1 MQDRL
6 KRFKKGKP
14 VHPVLHRTIRP
25 FREFMRVEA
34 SGGIIVVVCLI
45 IALLWVNL
53 PFGATYDMFWGMH
66 LSLSI
71 GSLTIDEPLGF
82 WVNDLLMAIFFFL
95 IGLEIKRELL
105 IGWLNSFEQ
114 AILPVVAAIGAMIVP
129 ALIYSLFNPPGS
141 PGSVGW
147 AIPMATDI
155 AICLGILNLFGD
167 KIPTATKVFLT
178 TLAIVDDLAGIMVIA
193 IFYSHG
199 LHIEY
204 LVLSALLVV
213 ALIILNRLGIR
224 KLVPYLLIGLTLWT
238 AMLFGGIHPTLAG
251 VLLAV
256 SIPATTKIDYD
267 EFKEINDQLQTR
279 LIKIVDCEPEDV
291 DTRLFM
297 NTTNT
302 LEQACRDV
310 EAPLQRTEIILTP
323 WVAFLIVPLFVLAN
337 AGVRLEINI
346 IELFSQ
352 PVTLGIIF
360 GLVLGKPIGV
370 LSSIWLIE
378 KISRIRVSDAC
389 NRDLLVGVAFLTGI
403 GFTISLFISGLS
415 FAPGILLEAAKTGI
429 LIAAVISG
437 VLAVFALRSAISK
450 IESEK
455 KKELAMII
463 SAHPT

>member
-6 KRFKKGKP
+6 RRFKKGKP

-34 SGGIIVVVCLI
+34 SGGIIVVICLI

-53 PFGATYDMFWGMH
+53 PIGATYDIFWGTH
-66 LSLSI
+66 LSVSI
-71 GSLTIDEPLGF
+71 GSLTLNEPLGF

-105 IGWLNSFEQ
+105 IGWLNSFER
-114 AILPVVAAIGAMIVP
+114 AILPVIAAIGAMIVP
-129 ALIYSLFNPPGS
+129 AIIYTLFNPPGS
-141 PGSVGW
+141 PGDVGW

-167 KIPTATKVFLT
+167 KIPTVTKVFLT
-178 TLAIVDDLAGIMVIA
+178 TLAIVDDLAGIMIIA

-199 LHIEY
+199 LNIEY
-204 LVLSALLVV
+204 LVLSAFLII

-224 KLVPYLLIGLTLWT
+224 KLVPYLLIGLILWT
-238 AMLFGGIHPTLAG
+238 AMLFGGIHPTIAG

-256 SIPATTKIDYD
+256 SIPATTKIDYT
-267 EFKEINDQLQTR
+267 EFKDINDQLHGR
-279 LIKIVDCEPEDV
+279 LTKIVDCEPEAV
-291 DTRLFM
+291 DAKAFM
-297 NTTNT
+297 NTANT

-310 EAPLQRTEIILTP
+310 EAPLQRTEILLTP

-337 AGVRLEINI
+337 AGVRLEMNI
-346 IELFSQ
+346 IELISQ
-352 PVTLGIIF
+352 PVALGIIF

-370 LSSIWLIE
+370 LSSIWLTE
-378 KISRIRVSDAC
+378 KISSIRVSDSC
-389 NRDLLVGVAFLTGI
+389 NRDLLVGIAFLTGI

-415 FAPGILLEAAKTGI
+415 FTPGILLGAAKTGI
-429 LIAAVISG
+429 LIAAIISG
-437 VLAVFALRSAISK
+437 ILGVVILRSAIAK
-450 IESEK
+450 IEDEK
-455 KKELAMII
+455 KKEIVMRI
-463 SAHPT
+463 SANPT

>member
-1 MQDRL
+1 MQERL
-6 KRFKKGKP
+6 RKFKKASP
-14 VHPVLHRTIRP
+14 PHPVLYRTIRP
-25 FREFMRVEA
+25 FREFMRIEA
-34 SGGIIVVVCLI
+34 SGGIVVIACLI

-53 PFGATYDMFWGMH
+53 PIGATYDMFWGLH
-66 LSLSI
+66 LSVSI
-71 GSLTIDEPLGF
+71 GTLTINEPLGF

-105 IGWLNSFEQ
+105 IGWLRSMQQ
-114 AILPVVAAIGAMIVP
+114 AILPVIAAIGAMIVP
-129 ALIYSLFNPPGS
+129 AVIYSLFNPPGS

-167 KIPTATKVFLT
+167 RIPTATKVFLT

-204 LVLSALLVV
+204 LVLSAALVV
-213 ALIILNRLGIR
+213 ALITLNRLGIR
-224 KLVPYLLIGLTLWT
+224 RLVPYLILGLGLWT
-238 AMLFGGIHPTLAG
+238 TMLFGGIHPTLAG

-256 SIPATTKIDYD
+256 SIPATTKIDYT
-267 EFKEINDQLQTR
+267 EFKEINDQLHGR
-279 LIKIVDCEPEDV
+279 LEKIVDCEPQEV
-291 DTRLFM
+291 DTKAFL
-297 NTTNT
+297 NTANT

-310 EAPLQRTEIILTP
+310 ETPLQRTEVLLTP
-323 WVAFLIVPLFVLAN
+323 WVAFFIVPLFVLAN
-337 AGVRLEINI
+337 AGVRLEMNI

-360 GLVLGKPIGV
+360 GLVIGKPLGV
-370 LSSIWLIE
+370 LSSIWLLE
-378 KISRIRVSDAC
+378 KIARIKVSDAC

-429 LIAAVISG
+429 LIAAIISG
-437 VLAVFALRSAISK
+437 IFALVALRAALAK
-450 IESEK
+450 IEAEK
-455 KKELAMII
+455 EKERVMRI